1 MQLRGYMRFP
11 GVPELL
17 IILAIVICIFGA
29 GRISSIMRDL
39 GAGVREFK
47 KAKNDESSAPQG
59 TKKLS

>member
-1 MQLRGYMRFP
+1 MRFP

-29 GRISSIMRDL
+29 GRISSIMGDL

-47 KAKNDESSAPQG
+47 KAKNGESSAVQG